1 MKLFLSSILF
11 LFVSLPLLAQ
21 RTDSVNAAAQP
32 MVKKDTTAT
41 KKLKL
46 DATYLNKL
54 NTRANLMIAGG
65 VGLNLAG
72 GYLVYQGV
80 KIYNTKAPE
89 NCVNCDKEQLER
101 DNKRQGTIYLA
112 AGGTAIAGGIVLTA
126 LGAKAKIEFKRAK
139 KYMSLHSGIKPDGSL
154 FLAFRF

>member
-1 MKLFLSSILF
+1 MKFLIF
-11 LFVSLPLLAQ
+11 SLIICLTAISLQAQ
-21 RTDSVNAAAQP
+21 TSDSAKSQSPVV
-32 MVKKDTTAT
+32 VKKDSASSG
-41 KKLKL
+41 KLKL
-46 DATYLNKL
+46 DATYLAKL
-54 NTRANLMIAGG
+54 NTRGNLMIAGG

-72 GYLVYQGV
+72 GYLLYQGV
-80 KIYNTKAPE
+80 KIYNTKAPD

-126 LGAKAKIEFKRAK
+126 LGAKAKVEFKRAK